1 MTNELLP
8 RGGHGILIIDD
19 ERSLRFTIGE
29 ALRGEGFRVF
39 EAPGGESG
47 LLVLREEEIDLVLLD
62 QKLKESGEDGL
73 EILKLIKR
81 EWPDTEVVMMT
92 AFGRFESAV
101 QATKLGCYQ
110 YLGKPFEI
118 DQLVLIL
125 RGALENRSLR
135 REVEVLKRAESGR
148 YSLELIEG
156 ASPAMRR
163 TLDELDKIAAG
174 STTAL
179 LLGETGA
186 GKELLA
192 RRIHEKSPLAAGPF
206 VEVNCSAIPENLLES
221 ELFGFEKGA
230 FTDARA
236 RKKGLFELA
245 DGGTIF
251 LDEIGEMSLG
261 LQSKLLRVL
270 ETKSF
275 KRVGGTTNVVV
286 NVRFVAAT
294 NRDLKKAVAEG
305 HFREDLYYRLS
316 VVPISIPP
324 LRDRVDDIP
333 SLIDHFIQHF
343 NRELRRNVTGADER
357 AMTLLTGYHWP
368 GNVRELR
375 NVIERALLLGSGT
388 MIEAG
393 SLPTEMLARAATAS
407 TGSPDAAGLAALPA
421 GPAGVL
427 TLAAAERYAVVSA
440 LARFEGNKTRA
451 SEALGISRQTLR
463 QKMKDYGL
471 AE

>member
-8 RGGHGILIIDD
+8 RGAHGILIIDD

-39 EAPGGESG
+39 DAPGGESG
-47 LLVLREEEIDLVLLD
+47 LAVLREEEVDLVLLD

-73 EILKLIKR
+73 DILKAIKR

-92 AFGRFESAV
+92 AFGRFEAAV

-118 DQLVLIL
+118 DQLVLVL

-148 YSLELIEG
+148 YSQELIEG
-156 ASPAMRR
+156 NSPLMRR
-163 TLDELDKIAAG
+163 TLDELDKIADG

-192 RRIHEKSPLAAGPF
+192 RRIHAKSPVADGPF

-230 FTDARA
+230 FTDAKA
-236 RKKGLFELA
+236 RKKGVFDLA
-245 DGGTIF
+245 DGGTLF

-261 LQSKLLRVL
+261 IQSKLLRVL
-270 ETKSF
+270 ESKTF
-275 KRVGGTTNVVV
+275 KRVGGVTNVVV
-286 NVRFVAAT
+286 DVRFVAAT
-294 NRDLKKAVAEG
+294 NRDLRKAVAEG

-324 LRDRVDDIP
+324 LRQRVEDIP
-333 SLIDHFIQHF
+333 VLVAHFVQHF

-357 AMTLLTGYHWP
+357 AMALLTGHHWP

-375 NVIERALLLGSGT
+375 NVIERALLLGRGT
-388 MIEAG
+388 LIEAD
-393 SLPTEMLARAATAS
+393 SLPAEIVARAATLT

-421 GPAGVL
+421 GPDGVL
-427 TLAAAERYAVVSA
+427 TLAAAEQYAIQSA
-440 LARFEGNKTRA
+440 LARFDGNKTRA

>member
-8 RGGHGILIIDD
+8 RHGAGILVIDD

-47 LLVLREEEIDLVLLD
+47 LAILREEEIDLVLLD

-73 EILKLIKR
+73 EILKSIKR
-81 EWPDTEVVMMT
+81 DWPDTEVVMMT

-118 DQLVLIL
+118 DQLVLVL
-125 RGALENRSLR
+125 RSALENRHLR
-135 REVEVLKRAESGR
+135 REVEVLV
-148 YSLELIEG
+148 ELIEG

-163 TLDELDKIAAG
+163 TLDELDKIADG

-192 RRIHEKSPLAAGPF
+192 RRIHAKSPLAAGPF

-230 FTDARA
+230 FTDAKA

-245 DGGTIF
+245 EGGTLF

-270 ETKSF
+270 ETKIF
-275 KRVGGTTNVVV
+275 KRVGGVANVEV
-286 NVRFVAAT
+286 NVRFIAAT
-294 NRDLKKAVAEG
+294 NRDLKKAVADG

-316 VVPISIPP
+316 VVPVSIPP
-324 LRDRVDDIP
+324 LRERVEDIP
-333 SLIDHFIQHF
+333 HLIEHFIQHF
-343 NRELRRNVTGADER
+343 NRELRRSVTGADER
-357 AMTLLTGYHWP
+357 SMALLCGYHWP

-375 NVIERALLLGSGT
+375 NVIERALLLGTGT
-388 MIEAG
+388 MIAAD
-393 SLPTEMLARAATAS
+393 SLPAEIAARAAADS
-407 TGSPDAAGLAALPA
+407 AGSPAAAGLSALPA
-421 GPAGVL
+421 GPDGVL
-427 TLAAAERYAVVSA
+427 TLA
-440 LARFEGNKTRA
+440 
-451 SEALGISRQTLR
+451 
-463 QKMKDYGL
+463 
-471 AE
+471 